1 DADRLHTSSR
11 EQRRFWGMHR
21 LATAVALAIAAAL
34 IPSSAFAAPAV
45 LPPLERTLTAANHAC
60 ATTSY
65 RAPMAGFVSVRDDGT
80 TRGDWDLALLD
91 ARSKRALATSKA
103 FGSREVAQSFVS
115 AGQRLTIKGC
125 RVSGPDGSYPV

>member
-1 DADRLHTSSR
+1 
-11 EQRRFWGMHR
+11 MHR
-21 LATAVALAIAAAL
+21 LVTAGALALAAALLPSTAVAPPPAL
-34 IPSSAFAAPAV
+34 PAV
-45 LPPLERTLTAANHAC
+45 KRPLSAPSHGC

-103 FGSREVAQSFVS
+103 FGSRELAQSFVT
-115 AGQRLTIKGC
+115 AGQRLTVKGC
-125 RVSGPDGSYPV
+125 RVSGPDATYP